1 MQCYNKVM
9 PKKLENEY
17 ALNDPN
23 CSKLSNDEVRRA
35 LAGDFEGFKFFFE
48 NCMLMQDR
56 DTRQFIHPTMNKG
69 QEMIA
74 KTIFQYI
81 AKETRATS
89 HKECVICGPRQFGK
103 STVLTAIANYIEAY
117 VPGMENLNLVTTMH
131 QKDAAAKFFKQ
142 KLSPIITNVHPM
154 IFPTIERDTSTSST
168 LLHYKD
174 IKGIRRGGY
183 YEILS
188 AGSNSVRSGTV
199 TVWLCDEPS
208 EYRNPETVEDAISGA
223 ISSYGWSFT
232 AYIGTFSDRLTTYFL
247 NKIQT
252 ALDNPD
258 EMELVFIPWFLVY
271 GREGDEVGVDM
282 DVLDDYEKNV
292 IVPEMIKYGVPS
304 DEFAQKIGWYRRRSL
319 RTSKMRYEFPTS
331 IDDILNLTADK
342 KVFTKE
348 SIDHQRSKQEAGTPY
363 RFVTDTLTR
372 KVEAQKTDAGPFKI
386 FRVPVYGHKYK
397 VVADPITASS
407 DDTDIFA
414 MQVFD
419 DNTLEQ
425 VAVFACRGL
434 SVEDYADYA
443 VSMAKIY
450 NNAQICPESN
460 VADAFVIACRGLGY
474 YNFYYANQAARK
486 KREPGIRTT
495 ASSKEG
501 MIDNLKLML
510 DNKRLTLHD
519 EDTIDELGWFEKKVK
534 TGADGVT
541 RVRMMAHA
549 KKHDD
554 RVACLWIYVGTLD
567 DHQMH
572 GKNSGFAFL

>member
-1 MQCYNKVM
+1 M

-17 ALNDPN
+17 TLNEPN
-23 CSKLSNDEVRRA
+23 YSQLSNDEIRRA

-56 DTRQFIHPTMNKG
+56 DTRQFIHPKMNKG

-81 AKETRATS
+81 ARETRATS
-89 HKECVICGPRQFGK
+89 HKECVVCGPRQFGK

-117 VPGMENLNLVTTMH
+117 VPGMENMNLVTTMH

-142 KLSPIITNVHPM
+142 KLSPIITNVHPT

-252 ALDNPD
+252 ALDHPD

-271 GREGDEVGVDM
+271 GREGDEIGVDM
-282 DVLDDYEKNV
+282 SELSEYEKDV
-292 IVPEMIKYGVPS
+292 MVPEMIKWNVQSEEIP
-304 DEFAQKIGWYRRRSL
+304 QKIGWYRRRSL

-331 IDDILNLTADK
+331 IQDIMDLTANK
-342 KVFTKE
+342 KVFSVE
-348 SIDHQRSKQEAGTPY
+348 SLEHQRTKIEAGTPY
-363 RFVTDTLTR
+363 RFVTDTATR
-372 KVEAQKTDAGPFKI
+372 KVEAQVTDNSPFRI
-386 FRVPVYGHKYK
+386 FRTPIYGHRYK
-397 VVADPITASS
+397 VVADPITAAN
-407 DDTDIFA
+407 DETDVFA

-425 VAVFACRGL
+425 VAVFASKGL

-460 VADAFVIACRGLGY
+460 VADAFLVACRGLGY
-474 YNFYYANQAARK
+474 YNYYYANPVARK
-486 KREPGIRTT
+486 KREPGIRTS
-495 ASSKEG
+495 ASSKEK

-510 DNKRLTLHD
+510 DNKRLTIHD
-519 EDTIDELGWFEKKVK
+519 ENTIDELSWFEKKVREN
-534 TGADGVT
+534 ADGSV
-541 RVRMMAHA
+541 RVRMQAHG

-572 GKNSGFAFL
+572 GKNSGFAIL